1 MALSNQVIAEFLRH
15 IPQSNQAKATLTS
28 LYTQPYNPN
37 ELATLY
43 GICRM
48 LDLLGVVLIHEA
60 DVIDQVAIQA
70 SSQTAK
76 YTLISIADYIEADTK
91 IISDWETRG
100 MKDNIL
106 ANGATFLQAIEKQ
119 RLQYFKN
126 PTPSR
131 HVKVAQVLIKRM
143 NPQTG
148 DHELLFQFD
157 KNANQFQ
164 LIGGRWSEK
173 DGDNLQTTIIREIE
187 EELPLNELH
196 YPKAYQ
202 LNLMIENLA
211 VDGIISST
219 FGALTHYDFW
229 LYHMINLNVDLVLQP
244 EDQWIPIPMILERQV
259 EIDGRT
265 YPFMNPS
272 IYSRMDQLLPNG
284 LIGLPISTIR
294 Q

>member
-15 IPQSNQAKATLTS
+15 IPQSNQPKATLAS
-28 LYTQPYNPN
+28 LYTQTHNPN
-37 ELATLY
+37 ELATVY

-48 LDLLGVVLIHEA
+48 LDLLGVVSIYEA
-60 DVIDQVAIQA
+60 DAIDQVAIQA

-76 YTLISIADYIEADTK
+76 YTLISIADYIDTDTK

-100 MKDNIL
+100 MQDNIL
-106 ANGATFLQAIEKQ
+106 ANGATFLQVLENQ
-119 RLQYFKN
+119 RLQHFKN

-131 HVKVAQVLIKRM
+131 HVKVAQVLIKRI

-187 EELPLNELH
+187 EELPLNKLP
-196 YPKAYQ
+196 YSKAYQ
-202 LNLMIENLA
+202 LTLMIENLA
-211 VDGIISST
+211 VNSIISST
-219 FGALTHYDFW
+219 FGALTHYEFW
-229 LYHMINLNVDLVLQP
+229 LYHMINLNIDLVLQP
-244 EDQWIPIPMILERQV
+244 EDQWIPISMILEGHVQ
-259 EIDGRT
+259 IDGHT

-284 LIGLPISTIR
+284 LRGLPISTIK
-294 Q
+294 